1 MICNVVDVLA
11 LMGDFSNARRGVALR
26 IAPVARCWGEG

>member
-1 MICNVVDVLA
+1 MICNVVDVFA
-11 LMGDFSNARRGVALR
+11 LISDFSKAKRGVALR